1 MEMEMTKERL
11 EAYKSNKEEIRELRY
26 KLEHLGEG
34 DSLIG
39 NDVIKDYRTG
49 YPRPQSV
56 VGYDYEKEDRLRTAY
71 QARIQKLEAECAAV
85 ELWIEA
91 IPDSLTRRIFRMY
104 FMDGMP
110 LQKIGQKV
118 HLDKST
124 VSRKINN
131 YLKVATY
138 ATNATL

>member
-1 MEMEMTKERL
+1 MTKERL

-26 KLEHLGEG
+26 KLDHLGEG

-56 VGYDYEKEDRLRTAY
+56 VGYDYDKEDRLRTAY

-85 ELWIEA
+85 ELWIEE
-91 IPDSLTRRIFRMY
+91 IPDSLTRRIFRMR
-104 FMDGMP
+104 FMDG
-110 LQKIGQKV
+110 LSQRNVANKV
-118 HLDKST
+118 HLDQSRI
-124 VSRKINN
+124 SRKIGE
-131 YLKVATY
+131 YLK
-138 ATNATL
+138 NA

>member
-1 MEMEMTKERL
+1 MEMTKERL

-26 KLEHLGEG
+26 KLDHLGEG

-56 VGYDYEKEDRLRTAY
+56 VGYDYDKEDRLRTAY

-85 ELWIEA
+85 ELWIEE

-104 FMDGMP
+104 YLEGAT
-110 LQKIGQKV
+110 QRRIGECL
-118 HLDKST
+118 HIERST
-124 VSRKINN
+124 VSKKIEAF
-131 YLKVATY
+131 LKVSHKSH
-138 ATNATL
+138 NSHL

>member
-1 MEMEMTKERL
+1 MEMTKERL

-39 NDVIKDYRTG
+39 NSVIKSYLTG

-56 VGYDYEKEDRLRTAY
+56 VGYDRKKEIRLRTTY
-71 QARIQKLEAECAAV
+71 QARIQKLEAECVEV
-85 ELWIEA
+85 ELWIEE

-104 FMDGMP
+104 YIDG
-110 LQKIGQKV
+110 LSQKAVAQKV
-118 HLDKST
+118 HLDRSSISK
-124 VSRKINN
+124 KIDA
-131 YLKVATY
+131 YLKVSP
-138 ATNATL
+138 NSHNSHV

>member
-1 MEMEMTKERL
+1 MEMTKERL

-26 KLEHLGEG
+26 KLDHLGEG

-56 VGYDYEKEDRLRTAY
+56 VGYDYDKEDRLRTAY

-85 ELWIEA
+85 ELWIEE

-104 FMDGMP
+104 YIDG
-110 LQKIGQKV
+110 LSQKAVAQKV
-118 HLDKST
+118 HLDRSSISK
-124 VSRKINN
+124 KIDA
-131 YLKVATY
+131 YLKVSP
-138 ATNATL
+138 NSHNSHV